1 MQKLTRRRFVGAA
14 GAASVVPLVY
24 VSKAFGA
31 EFTLKYANNS
41 PVTHPLNIRATEATE
56 RIKQETNGRG
66 RDRGFSQ
73 QPARR
78 RHRHARASCAPA
90 PSISSRCPA

>member
-14 GAASVVPLVY
+14 GAAGVVPLVY

-41 PVTHPLNIRATEATE
+41 PVTHPLTIFTTKAAE
-56 RIKQETNGRG
+56 RIKADSNGAVEIEVSAATPPCSRNSG
-66 RDRGFSQ
+66 K
-73 QPARR
+73 
-78 RHRHARASCAPA
+78 A